1 MEALYPPARINDL
14 LLAGIKRV
22 AIGADLKMEIRTKR
36 GTRLDDVAATASCG
50 HFAVGGV
57 YVGLHERRSK
67 NKGIFGLRSLTEF
80 A

>member
-50 HFAVGGV
+50 HFAIVGM
-57 YVGLHERRSK
+57 YVGFHGRRDM
-67 NKGIFGLRSLTEF
+67 
-80 A
+80 